1 MEIEDNLTNGHD
13 IYFKP
18 DFPKQIISGS
28 IKFEEFKKRKL
39 KENGKDAKLFYC
51 KPDNIYFYESEKNCE
66 AEPYYKKRCPLCKK
80 YICYFCKSQESNS
93 AELNRGYCCIKLFI
107 HDLLFYSGK
116 QYLKGKDFDWIDR
129 PFRNITI
136 LSILP
141 LTGFIAYSIVFFN
154 VLLFELIIKRNP
166 KENKLHGENELYLF
180 HDKKIYTDYYFFT
193 FSYPNLFTSLIY
205 LSGLSFSICYTIYD
219 IYFKIL
225 LLIISLFTKFY
236 PFKYFIGVIT
246 NGIITVPG

>member
-1 MEIEDNLTNGHD
+1 MEIEDNLANEHD

-39 KENGKDAKLFYC
+39 KEQGKDAKLFYC
-51 KPDNIYFYESEKNCE
+51 KTNNIYFYESEKNCE

-80 YICYFCKSQESNS
+80 YICYFCKSQESYS
-93 AELNRGYCCIKLFI
+93 AELNIGYCCIKLFV
-107 HDLLFYSGK
+107 HDLLFYRAK
-116 QYLKGKDFDWIDR
+116 KFLEEPYFDWIDA

-141 LTGFIAYSIVFFN
+141 ITGFIAYYIVFLN
-154 VLLFELIIKRNP
+154 ILLFELIIKTNP
-166 KENKLHGENELYLF
+166 KENKLHGENELHLF
-180 HDKKIYTDYYFFT
+180 HYNRIYTHYYFFT

-205 LSGLSFSICYTIYD
+205 LSGLSLSICYTIYD

-225 LLIISLFTKFY
+225 LLIISLFTKFC
-236 PFKYFIGVIT
+236 PFIYFIGVIN